1 MKTST
6 TLEHKDSTIVEKVPV
21 FKEIQGYRVSTEECA
36 SLFDRLE
43 GKKSQLND
51 KEYREDL
58 YNLYIGINSW
68 VNLYHDVLH
77 ENPSVLITRIKIF
90 GIQAAIKEANDHR
103 LYMISEGEYGNCSPF
118 WARYYTLEEC
128 NSIKLTSTRKI
139 VADEFKKMLDL
150 LGCLRRLRLSSLDYS
165 FMYDD
170 FLATNQ
176 RCKRWNQVEYIHW
189 DIADNYDPTNGS
201 LKPPSEILSEDE
213 FDKLYPSCGEAI
225 LSELAYNFSIIFK
238 DYEQDRSL
246 FTLPPGSTYEG
257 AHTYLD
263 KFKIVLSNQQWL
275 REHGV
280 NIPWYPCDTRNPA
293 DCNRYVSVP
302 KDYKTG
308 RGVAPEPVSRQVFGY
323 QVDSGMRKCL
333 RKFHVDLNDQ
343 NRNRTL
349 CSIAYKHGLA
359 TIDKSNASDSI
370 SLTLVEALTQYTPQL
385 WDDLCACRTNFIQV
399 DGKIVPNYR
408 CMTMGN
414 AVTCS
419 LQSGIYLSG
428 LMYCID
434 LWNNLPAD
442 SSRSSKDG
450 MRRQDRH
457 KQFTL
462 ADIGVYNDDVIL
474 PNELVDIY
482 IYIMTKLGFTINI
495 EKSYT
500 HKQKYRESCGVEYY
514 WFPGLKN
521 SVEVTSDIFPRGTS
535 KLALPELIGLQHKYA
550 NYPTTASFLMTVILD
565 VFPDI
570 TTSEIGSNYSDLW
583 LDAPVLRKK
592 QVYDHVIRKRTAIV
606 RTYFRNVVDECP
618 AFTKLGAESSTDIF
632 LQLKSV
638 DSEITDEMMKEKL
651 IDAWK
656 KFVSNQHL
664 KLTSM
669 HVIADC
675 CDWSTGPEG
684 IVSEAEVHST
694 FTSNSSGYKL
704 SKKDAELVELLGYL
718 LNIGNGVE
726 HINNSEYT
734 KLQDTVRCRAD
745 LVGARTIHCKNSYYC

>member
-6 TLEHKDSTIVEKVPV
+6 TLEHKNSTIVEKVPV
-21 FKEIQGYRVSTEECA
+21 FKEIQGYRVSVEECA
-36 SLFDRLE
+36 RLFERLDGTKDRFVE
-43 GKKSQLND
+43 
-51 KEYREDL
+51 KEVREDL

-68 VNLYHDVLH
+68 VNLFHDILH
-77 ENPSVLITRIKIF
+77 ENPSVLITRIKIM
-90 GIQAAIKEANDHR
+90 GIQASIKEANDHR

-118 WARYYTLEEC
+118 WQHYYTLEMC
-128 NSIKLTSTRKI
+128 NGIKLTSTRKI
-139 VADEFKKMLDL
+139 VAVEFKKMLDL

-165 FMYDD
+165 FMYDE

-176 RCKRWNQVEYIHW
+176 KCKRWNQLEYIHW
-189 DIADNYDPTNGS
+189 DDAENYDVKNGS
-201 LKPPSEILSEDE
+201 IKPPSEVLSKEE
-213 FDKLYPSCGEAI
+213 FDTLYPNCGESI
-225 LSELAYNFSIIFK
+225 LNELAYNFAVIFEG
-238 DYEQDRSL
+238 YERDDSL

-257 AHTYLD
+257 AHTYLE

-280 NIPWYPCDTRNPA
+280 NIPWYPCDIKNPA

-333 RKFHVDLNDQ
+333 RRFQVDLNDQ
-343 NRNRTL
+343 DRNRTL
-349 CSIAYKHGLA
+349 CSVAYERGLA

-370 SLTLVEALTQYTPQL
+370 SLTLVEALTRYTPQL
-385 WDDLCACRTNFIQV
+385 WEDLRACRTNFICV
-399 DGKIVPNYR
+399 NNKVVPNHR

-414 AVTCS
+414 AATCG

-442 SSRSSKDG
+442 SSKGSKDG
-450 MRRQDRH
+450 KRRQNKR
-457 KQFTL
+457 KKFTL
-462 ADIGVYNDDVIL
+462 ADIGVYNDDVVL
-474 PNELVDIY
+474 PNELVDLY

-514 WFPGLKN
+514 WFPGLRK

-550 NYPTTASFLMTVILD
+550 NYPTTSSFLMTVILD
-565 VFPDI
+565 VFPNI

-583 LDAPVLRKK
+583 LDAPVVRKK
-592 QVYDHVIRKRTAIV
+592 QVYDHVIRRRTAIV
-606 RTYFRNVVDECP
+606 RTRFRTVVDECP
-618 AFTKLGAESSTDIF
+618 AFTKYGAESCTDIIVD
-632 LQLKSV
+632 LKSIN
-638 DSEITDEMMKEKL
+638 SEITDSMMKEDLIDTWKKL
-651 IDAWK
+651 IASK
-656 KFVSNQHL
+656 RAKVS
-664 KLTSM
+664 SM
-669 HVIADC
+669 VVIADSY
-675 CDWSTGPEG
+675 DWYTGPEG
-684 IVSEAEVHST
+684 IVSDAEVHST
-694 FTSNSSGYKL
+694 FTSNSSGFKI

-718 LNIGNGVE
+718 LNIGNGIE

-734 KLQDTVRCRAD
+734 KPQDMVRCRAD
-745 LVGARTIHCKNSYYC
+745 LVGARTIHCKNNYYC